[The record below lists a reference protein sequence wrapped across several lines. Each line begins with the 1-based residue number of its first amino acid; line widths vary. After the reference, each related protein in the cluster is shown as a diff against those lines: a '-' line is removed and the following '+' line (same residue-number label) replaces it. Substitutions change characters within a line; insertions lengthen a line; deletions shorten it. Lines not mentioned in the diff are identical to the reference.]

1 MRSDKNTELAENPVA
16 EAAAI
21 DPATISGPAVD
32 IVQSNYLKVKRL
44 YFHKS

>member
-1 MRSDKNTELAENPVA
+1 MRAGMRSDKKTELAENPVA

-32 IVQSNYLKVKRL
+32 IVRSIKI
-44 YFHKS
+44 